1 MKNKLLFKIALFNLS
16 LIPLYLIFIIQYID
30 ISTILN
36 FSEYENIAMFG
47 KELLITNIKILFFI
61 LFIIIGFLSLLVFNK
76 NNNYNRENAKKFES
90 VESKDFD
97 HLTFLSTYVLP
108 LITFNLNDTHSFIV
122 LIFLIVMIGA
132 IYIKSNLY
140 YLNPTLLLFG
150 YKIYKA
156 KNSQN
161 NIVLISKT
169 TLLSS
174 CINSRYIDLG
184 NNIYFLKDNDECR

>member
-1 MKNKLLFKIALFNLS
+1 MKNKLLLKIVLFNLS
-16 LIPLYLIFIIQYID
+16 LIPLYLIFIMQYID
-30 ISTILN
+30 VSTVVH
-36 FSEYENIAMFG
+36 FSEYDKMATFT

-61 LFIIIGFLSLLVFNK
+61 LLIILGFLSLLVFNK
-76 NNNYNRENAKKFES
+76 NNNYNREDAKKFES

-108 LITFNLNDTHSFIV
+108 LITFNLNDIHSFIV

-156 KNSQN
+156 KNAQT
-161 NIVLISKT
+161 NIVLISKI

-174 CINSRYIDLG
+174 CIKSRYVNLG
-184 NNIYFLKDNDECR
+184 NNIYFLKDNNECR

>member
-61 LFIIIGFLSLLVFNK
+61 LLIIIGFLSLLVFNK

-97 HLTFLSTYVLP
+97 YLTFLSTYVLP